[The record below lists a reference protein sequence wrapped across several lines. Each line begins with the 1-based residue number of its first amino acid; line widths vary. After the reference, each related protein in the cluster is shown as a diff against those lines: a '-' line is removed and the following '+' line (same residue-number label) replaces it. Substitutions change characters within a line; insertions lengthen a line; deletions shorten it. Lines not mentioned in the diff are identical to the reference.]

1 LEFREILAT
10 SRETIREAWSRSI
23 VEGYHAE
30 TKRFLANKRDRF
42 DNPVGYIIDETV
54 DSVLDGL
61 VAGAGAAE
69 LSPCLHPLIRI
80 RAVQDFSPSAAISFV
95 LDLKRVVR
103 EALGEDTLAN
113 GGNEARERFEAT
125 VDRMALASFDYYI
138 ECRERI
144 HHVKEDELKRNL
156 HMILRQANALERRGG

>member
-1 LEFREILAT
+1 LEFRDILAT
-10 SRETIREAWSRSI
+10 SRDTIREAWCRSI
-23 VEGYHAE
+23 FEGYHSE
-30 TKRFLANKRDRF
+30 TSRFLANKKDRF

-61 VAGAGAAE
+61 VAGAEAAE
-69 LSPCLHPLIRI
+69 LSKCLHPLIRV
-80 RAVQDFSPSAAISFV
+80 RAVQDFPPSTAIFFV
-95 LDLKRVVR
+95 LDLKR
-103 EALGEDTLAN
+103 
-113 GGNEARERFEAT
+113 RERFEAT